1 MSPWHSEVEP
11 LYSSTYPRRSGVD
24 TNQNARVF
32 ESAIEK
38 LKQAIS
44 PPDAVAFQTTLI
56 EDVWKAA
63 EEIQESQRRRKSLR
77 NMRRVEPF
85 LKGLEKYSKVI
96 EVVCNGTPYLP
107 WIWLADEYTNV
118 FDNLVDAYQQIAEA
132 MPQFER
138 LQAAFR
144 DQPNLQAIL
153 AMIYEDIL
161 EFPRRAYKFFRRR
174 SWHLFFDS
182 LWKSFDFRFNGILKN
197 LAHHKQLLHNEAVTI
212 DIVAARQWRS
222 QARELIVQQEKNSQ
236 DYYFHDSISWLKVA
250 DEQHDDK
257 LERLADKRQDGT
269 CEWIFRNSLFQNWKD
284 DVHGELSL
292 WVKGILGAGKTIL
305 STYMI
310 KQMQKEEG
318 FTTAYHICN
327 SYMTGKNLLGEIFRS
342 ITVQFLRSNL
352 ELAPFIFENYAN
364 KGLAPSIARL
374 RKLLPELIATLS
386 SIRIVIDGLD
396 EYPESDQRI
405 ILTDLFAL
413 SKLPGSQCKILFSN
427 REGKQINK
435 SLTGKPTISLRDHGD
450 VSKDIE
456 TYVRANLDSF
466 RGGPLDEN
474 SLIDWIERM
483 VLWVRLVLLG
493 LEDSRSEQDLVDTVN
508 NVPDGLEQAYSRI
521 LEGVANGLSEQS
533 RDKALRILEW
543 LACSFRI
550 MKTHEIRDGIQ
561 FHVMG
566 MELNN
571 RAKVKLIDGFFDLC
585 KPLVEEGPKNTVDF
599 VHYFAKHPHRFVLDQ
614 KSGPF
619 LEYHQSHYDLSF
631 ACMNYMN
638 TSLCFIDPRYTENA
652 LQIRVVKGFHGL
664 HHYANEFW
672 FQHILQYAKTGNT
685 VQDEDLDGLLDQ
697 IREFWKADPGVGAET
712 LKLDDTNS
720 AEVILSQLESLESIE
735 QAQKMGIDILTSS
748 SSCRKKITAIKTLK
762 VDLKELKRDPTHFS
776 AIKGIEL
783 EEFEKFKEICLDSA
797 FICRYRECNRYSDGF
812 QTSTDRDEHE
822 RLHNKSLRC
831 ADLSCD
837 FFGRGFTSKSSLNKH
852 NRKYHPTFNEKEL
865 PKFEPRK
872 EEDSD
877 NMATPPPQA
886 PPTLPQAPRRA
897 ASPRARSPPPQ
908 PNRPERQPPRPR
920 EERVSRAKKG
930 LPVHQCDTCPKL
942 FTRNERLQYD
952 DTNSVIKLQGSCVRG
967 RAVDERSIGLI
978 CSRDINFGMRAC

>member
-85 LKGLEKYSKVI
+85 LKGPEKYSKVI

-212 DIVAARQWRS
+212 DIVVARQWRS
-222 QARELIVQQEKNSQ
+222 QARELIVQQEKKSQ

-318 FTTAYHICN
+318 FKTAYHICN
-327 SYMTGKNLLGEIFRS
+327 SYMTGKNLLGEILRS

-386 SIRIVIDGLD
+386 SIRLVIDGLD

-450 VSKDIE
+450 VSKDIK

-483 VLWVRLVLLG
+483 FLWVRLVLLG

-571 RAKVKLIDGFFDLC
+571 RVKVKLIDGFFDLC

-599 VHYFAKHPHRFVLDQ
+599 VHYFAKQFVLDQ

-685 VQDEDLDGLLDQ
+685 VQDEDLDDLLDQ

-735 QAQKMGIDILTSS
+735 QAQKMGIDILTF
-748 SSCRKKITAIKTLK
+748 LK
-762 VDLKELKRDPTHFS
+762 FLSQQNNSHQDAENLKELKRDPTHFS
-776 AIKGIEL
+776 AISQHHQKIRASSWKSSKSSRR
-783 EEFEKFKEICLDSA
+783 F
-797 FICRYRECNRYSDGF
+797 
-812 QTSTDRDEHE
+812 TSTPPSSAAIVNATGIRTASKRQQIAMSTRDYTTSH
-822 RLHNKSLRC
+822 S
-831 ADLSCD
+831 AAPTYLSCD

-865 PKFEPRK
+865 PKFEPGK

-897 ASPRARSPPPQ
+897 ASPRARSAPPQ

-930 LPVHQCDTCPKL
+930 LPVHQCDTCPKVL
-942 FTRNERLQYD
+942 LPLPFPRYP
-952 DTNSVIKLQGSCVRG
+952 C
-967 RAVDERSIGLI
+967 
-978 CSRDINFGMRAC
+978 